1 MCPELRKIR
10 IKAGGETLVSQKKTH
25 RNGKNIIL
33 TVENETFF
41 RKYAAENVFSKTGKT
56 AIFHGKYERK
66 LDKTTRN
73 YLKINMMQRTISVN
87 GV

>member
-1 MCPELRKIR
+1 M
-10 IKAGGETLVSQKKTH
+10 GVETLVSEKKIH
-25 RNGKNIIL
+25 RNRKNIIL

-41 RKYAAENVFSKTGKT
+41 RKYAAENVFSKMGKI
-56 AIFHGKYERK
+56 AIFYGKYERK